1 MNDRSLR
8 KQQKIERILDHGIEA
23 FRKYGYHS
31 SSVQDLADFCQISK
45 GSFYQY
51 FESKE
56 HFCREVIKHYSRRMD
71 GMVTQIINNPDL
83 NGIQKLETFYR
94 AAIDM
99 VKNSDYKTG
108 CLYGDLSAELGGVN
122 HPCSDTLN
130 SCVEGSCRLF
140 EKAILEGQKDGSIRK
155 DIAATTL
162 ASLSF
167 FSFTGYILR
176 MKVERSTA
184 GGEEFLATFL
194 KQLLSSN

>member
-1 MNDRSLR
+1 MNDRSIR

-56 HFCREVIKHYSRRMD
+56 HFCREVIKHYGSRLNSMLS
-71 GMVTQIINNPDL
+71 QIINNEDI

-99 VKNSDYKTG
+99 VKNSDFKTG

-130 SCVEGSCRLF
+130 SCIEGSCRIF
-140 EKAILEGQKDGSIRK
+140 ENAILEGQKDGSIRK
-155 DIAATTL
+155 DIKAATL

-184 GGEEFLATFL
+184 GGEEFLTTYL